1 MVTSSKP
8 SRVGRSS
15 VNVPNAQFIIS
26 LLLTGTLCASVQAS
40 EIAIEQAIGQDPTIE
55 VFIDSSLQIVSA
67 NDHTTVYVIDR
78 INMLQ
83 QALSN
88 ELPADPES
96 ARTLTLQRFQRQQQE
111 NTQLSSEL
119 ENAAKGL
126 VQATQYG
133 IDRYPAIVFDGQA
146 VVYGLTDIRAATQL
160 HQRWQAES
168 AEQ

>member
-1 MVTSSKP
+1 MVPSLKP

-15 VNVPNAQFIIS
+15 VNVAKAQYIIS

-40 EIAIEQAIGQDPTIE
+40 EIAIEKAPMIE
-55 VFIDSSLQIVSA
+55 VFTDSRHQVVSG

-78 INMLQ
+78 INRLQ
-83 QALSN
+83 QELSID
-88 ELPADPES
+88 LPVDPES
-96 ARTLTLQRFQRQQQE
+96 AKALALQRFQRMD
-111 NTQLSSEL
+111 TQLSREL

-146 VVYGLTDIRAATQL
+146 VLYGLTDIHAATQL
-160 HQRWQAES
+160 YQRWQVES
-168 AEQ
+168 AAQ